1 MKSQF
6 KHASLV
12 LLLLS
17 ALNSQLSTAHAQG
30 SLTPPGAPAPSM
42 KSLDQIE
49 ARTPIDA
56 AHTPG
61 DANNQFIISA
71 PG

>member
-1 MKSQF
+1 MKNRLF
-6 KHASLV
+6 AFLT
-12 LLLLS
+12 LALLS
-17 ALNSQLSTAHAQG
+17 TLNPQLSTVFAQG
-30 SLTPPGAPAPSM
+30 SLTPPGAPAPMM

-61 DANNQFIISA
+61 DPNNQFIISA